1 MFKIFRIGHSVL
13 LAGLLVASAGAAFA
27 PVPASAAQV
36 CGDRAKMVAHLGKG
50 YRELP
55 AGIGLTAGGAVIE
68 LFTAETGSWTILMT
82 MPGGRTCVTSIGEG
96 WERTQGPKPVMG
108 EAS

>member
-1 MFKIFRIGHSVL
+1 MFKVFRLGHAAL
-13 LAGLLVASAGAAFA
+13 LAGLLVACAGAAFA
-27 PVPASAAQV
+27 PAPASAAQV
-36 CGDRAKMVAHLGKG
+36 CGDRAKMVAHLGKD

-96 WERTQGPKPVMG
+96 WEHTPGRWPAVG